1 MNHIRTIRE
10 KRGMTQV
17 ELASRIGVSQP
28 YIHDLEL
35 DNRKGRT
42 ETWQRIA
49 DALGCT
55 VGELKDKDELR
66 AT

>member
-1 MNHIRTIRE
+1 MNRLKAVRE
-10 KRGMTQV
+10 KTGYSLYK
-17 ELASRIGVSQP
+17 LAKESGFSAP
-28 YIHDLEL
+28 YLLDLE
-35 DNRKGRT
+35 RGQRSGKP